1 MVSALVAFILARPF
15 GLQSL
20 FHRLAYAILGSHAQ
34 KCRKEAKGVE
44 ITVVREASSSGTGDN
59 GHIMC
64 DAVRDYVDQ
73 TTGDER
79 IAMAAQ
85 AAQSG
90 RHLVEIIVA
99 NYNKHT
105 PASGNSTT
113 TAVPANVIP
122 HLQKLLSLLSTA
134 RDYDGLI
141 VFSNSAAFVKVIK
154 DTLTVVL
161 YGPLTQWG
169 KTCKL
174 SDRVHDLQ
182 IFLTDLVETA
192 RRKDVGAYFFRKKN
206 FQRDCQIST
215 NPGVFGS

>member
-20 FHRLAYAILGSHAQ
+20 FHRLASAILGSHAQ

-44 ITVVREASSSGTGDN
+44 ITVVREASSSGSGD
-59 GHIMC
+59 GHLMC

-73 TTGDER
+73 TTRDER
-79 IAMAAQ
+79 VAMGAQ

-99 NYNKHT
+99 NYNKQT
-105 PASGNSTT
+105 PAPNSAGGTT
-113 TAVPANVIP
+113 TVSANVIP

-141 VFSNSAAFVKVIK
+141 AFSNSATFVKVIK

-169 KTCKL
+169 KTCNL

-192 RRKDVGAYFFRKKN
+192 RRKDVGAYSFLSGE
-206 FQRDCQIST
+206 I
-215 NPGVFGS
+215 V